1 MKTRK
6 TPLLKWIAMVELV
19 IGAYNLMNGLL
30 SAYVLITDLDGVM
43 ATFAENGVEYS
54 IGVLGISVAITS
66 VGGLLMSLAGVI
78 GMIFAS
84 LPEKQKIPIYFGYAL
99 LAFVILSDII
109 QAAFFAI
116 SISLSMLFPFV
127 IHGLYLWGAVKNK
140 NQLETAV

>member
-54 IGVLGISVAITS
+54 IGVLGRSVAITS

-78 GMIFAS
+78 GMPFW
-84 LPEKQKIPIYFGYAL
+84 L
-99 LAFVILSDII
+99 L
-109 QAAFFAI
+109 
-116 SISLSMLFPFV
+116 
-127 IHGLYLWGAVKNK
+127 
-140 NQLETAV
+140 